1 MTVRNVETGTV
12 RTVVTEADGQYRV
25 PALLPGRYD
34 VTGELSGFS
43 TVSAPGINLA
53 TSQEVRQNLRL
64 TVATL
69 QETITVTAEAPVIE
83 VSKTEVAAVI
93 TKEQLEMLPVT
104 NRALVTLSLLL
115 PGTSQD
121 GTRPRRNNAQVGAG
135 TLQFTTLALADGTLN
150 MSTKAGEPR
159 QDFPQA
165 AVREVRVVTSS
176 APAEFGG
183 RAGGVVSVV
192 TRGGTNAFSGEA
204 YEYFRNEAM
213 DRMDPLT
220 EADLEAQRPGAA
232 ALLAASV
239 WRSLRRADHPRSTS
253 LLCRSGAD
261 ERGGTLSYPVGPSR
275 VLRQVRRGLSGHA
288 SRSPLFRSRR
298 HAVELEPERVRTLG
312 VPGQLES
319 VRRLRWSRLS
329 AGVIR
334 TFRARPLS
342 RATRG
347 SSGRGS

>member
-1 MTVRNVETGTV
+1 MLPGVTVTVRNVDTGTV

-34 VTGELSGFS
+34 ITGELAGFT
-43 TVSAPGINLA
+43 TVSLTGVNLA
-53 TSQEVRQNLRL
+53 SSQEIRQNLRL
-64 TVATL
+64 TLATL
-69 QETITVTAEAPVIE
+69 QETVTVTAQSPVVE

-93 TKEQLEMLPVT
+93 TREQLDMLPVT
-104 NRALVTLSLLL
+104 NRALVTMSLLL

-192 TRGGTNAFSGEA
+192 TRGGTQQ
-204 YEYFRNEAM
+204 
-213 DRMDPLT
+213 L
-220 EADLEAQRPGAA
+220 QR
-232 ALLAASV
+232 
-239 WRSLRRADHPRSTS
+239 
-253 LLCRSGAD
+253 
-261 ERGGTLSYPVGPSR
+261 RGVR
-275 VLRQVRRGLSGHA
+275 VL
-288 SRSPLFRSRR
+288 P
-298 HAVELEPERVRTLG
+298 
-312 VPGQLES
+312 
-319 VRRLRWSRLS
+319 
-329 AGVIR
+329 
-334 TFRARPLS
+334 
-342 RATRG
+342 
-347 SSGRGS
+347 